1 MWGSIPLAINSGV
14 DFPYLAVLCALQGP
28 GVAKGFYENS
38 KLDLNHKSRWLLGDL
53 AVTAKFLSHCN
64 LVKSLKIINEKA
76 DSLDDFYW
84 DDPLVF
90 FGQLLS
96 YGINSLK
103 TFSLNPEEKGMV
115 N

>member
-1 MWGSIPLAINSGV
+1 MAKLLA
-14 DFPYLAVLCALQGP
+14 
-28 GVAKGFYENS
+28 
-38 KLDLNHKSRWLLGDL
+38 
-53 AVTAKFLSHCN
+53 HCN

-90 FGQLLS
+90 LGQILS

-103 TFSLNPEEKGMV
+103 TFSFNPEEKGMV